1 MRRYGYLIM
10 VWLLLGTAAVLFTGG
25 DAGRDVTPVIEGGRL
40 WRAGI
45 DPFSAAGQ
53 AVIYARYQAPGYTQC
68 EGCIAAYPA
77 TAMIVGLPFSLL
89 PPPFGE
95 YGLMFAGLAAVV
107 VALHLHRVHPVF
119 ALLYA
124 PPASAAIAN
133 NPILLATG
141 LLMIGALLAEQR
153 RWWLLALCIVI
164 PIALKPHSVILIA
177 AWLGWLALW
186 RGRWA
191 GVLPILVTGF
201 GLLGVSLLMFPGWIP
216 AWLAQANY
224 YREVAW
230 LERGG
235 MAFFWFML
243 PWAAL
248 LFVLRQH
255 LGGVVLAQACIPGMA
270 IPYTYTP
277 LMVGVMPYSG
287 KWYVAI
293 VSRLAAIGG
302 YSDLVLGRKDAL
314 SVLLF
319 LIIPYTILC
328 FSPLLSRFWERLR
341 ESREPVYRPRTSDR

>member
-1 MRRYGYLIM
+1 MRYGYLIM
-10 VWLLLGTAAVLFTGG
+10 LWLLMGTAAVLFTGG

-40 WRAGI
+40 WRLGI
-45 DPFSAAGQ
+45 DPFSAEGLDA
-53 AVIYARYQAPGYTQC
+53 ITARYQAPGYTRC
-68 EGCIAAYPA
+68 ENCPAGVYPA
-77 TAMIVGLPFSLL
+77 TAMIVGLPFSVL

-95 YGLMFAGLAAVV
+95 YAFMFAGLAAVV
-107 VALHLHRVHPVF
+107 VALHLYRVHPVF

-141 LLMIGALLAEQR
+141 LLMIGVLMAEQR

-164 PIALKPHSVILIA
+164 PIALKPHSVVVIA

-191 GVLPILVTGF
+191 GVLPILVTGL
-201 GLLGVSLLMFPGWIP
+201 GLLGISLLMFPGWIP
-216 AWLAQANY
+216 AWLERADY
-224 YREVAW
+224 YREIVW

-255 LGGVVLAQACIPGMA
+255 LGAVVLAQACIPGMA

-287 KWYVAI
+287 KWYVAV

-319 LIIPYTILC
+319 IILPYMLLC
-328 FSPLLSRFWERLR
+328 FSPLLVDRFQRLR
-341 ESREPVYRPRTSDR
+341 ESIPLPYRPRTSGR